1 MSKKKPQSKPKATL
15 TARRPGYF
23 EGFFDAT
30 LAAPIRGIAG
40 LMGMSE
46 KDAYQYSQ
54 RAVQAANDVTGLV
67 SAEDSARRISNG
79 IGGVRDYVQA
89 VAPVIPAVVSKGLR
103 AAVSG
108 AREVA
113 PAVRNRLYSDK
124 LLGPEYTAS
133 QSLPAYGFRNVNGPN
148 ELNDIIQS
156 GYMRPT
162 KEGGPKYFTMTD
174 NPQGNP
180 ANLGTGRPVLRV
192 DSQNIPYNS
201 PVRAEHVTIWD
212 EATKRFIPVLKRRGN

>member
-1 MSKKKPQSKPKATL
+1 MANKKTQQKKKATL

-40 LMGMSE
+40 LMGMPE
-46 KDAYQYSQ
+46 RDAYQYSQ

-67 SAEDSARRISNG
+67 SAEDSVRRISNG
-79 IGGVRDYVQA
+79 IGGIRDYVQA
-89 VAPVIPAVVSKGLR
+89 VAPVIPAVISRGLR
-103 AAVSG
+103 AAVAG

-113 PAVRNRLYSDK
+113 PAVRNRMYSDK
-124 LLGPEYTAS
+124 LLGPEYTAN
-133 QSLPAYGFRNVNGPN
+133 QNLPAYGFRNVNGPN

-201 PVRAEHVTIWD
+201 PVRAEHVMIWD
-212 EATKRFIPVLKRRGN
+212 EKTKKFIPVLKRSVN